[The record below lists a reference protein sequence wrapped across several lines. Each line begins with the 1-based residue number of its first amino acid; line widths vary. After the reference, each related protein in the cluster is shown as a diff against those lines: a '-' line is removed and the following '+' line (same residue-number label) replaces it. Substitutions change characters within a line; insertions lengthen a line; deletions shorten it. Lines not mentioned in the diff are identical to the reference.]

1 MLHTPQ
7 YDGVRPLTRRASESS
22 AGTRPSPSQASASE
36 LAHQSSTRIEAVEQ
50 LLRDCFR
57 VSDNTEQRLSQ
68 LRHVQEVTEAHVA
81 HLTGRLTRQ
90 AALLEICTRGGDST
104 LSHRLELAS
113 SRDSKRRALSAGPIV
128 RYR

>member
-7 YDGVRPLTRRASESS
+7 YDGVRPLTRRSSESS
-22 AGTRPSPSQASASE
+22 AGTRPSPVSVSE

-50 LLRDCFR
+50 LLLNCLRA
-57 VSDNTEQRLSQ
+57 SDNTEQRLSQ
-68 LRHVQEVTEAHVA
+68 LRHTQALTEAHVA

-90 AALLEICTRGGDST
+90 AALLEICTRGGGSA
-104 LSHRLELAS
+104 LSHRLELTS
-113 SRDSKRRALSAGPIV
+113 SRDSKRRALSAGPSV